1 MRIPSWSF
9 YTCVSV
15 DPTTCTVTSRERL
28 ILFYVNHDSHTLSVT
43 PTPTL
48 FLPLYAE
55 NYETDNSHFDLA
67 ATQHGPTGDTKP
79 SASST
84 KADEFLSFAKWA
96 FSSDGLPSL
105 QVLGFGDF
113 SHGTSH

>member
-1 MRIPSWSF
+1 MHRYLTREIDSLLCKSRQP
-9 YTCVSV
+9 YPLRDANA
-15 DPTTCTVTSRERL
+15 DP
-28 ILFYVNHDSHTLSVT
+28 
-43 PTPTL
+43 
-48 FLPLYAE
+48 FLPPYAE

-84 KADEFLSFAKWA
+84 EADEFLSFAKWA

-113 SHGTSH
+113 SHGDRYQSLARSS